1 MHRGTPVGVEYM
13 EGERVSVG
21 FDMDGH
27 QTVVHDRWRD
37 PLGNLYNPK
46 KSWKGWTFLKLPVP
60 LKPSLGGRFVEPLP
74 LPADRFGEK
83 EKMGHG
89 EGLVD
94 NYGATMGAVDM
105 LWALWL
111 TDRGRVVSSLA
122 SQSRAED
129 PLEVFHGTPRIEVG
143 GVCLG
148 HSSLLSSDES
158 DMFSYNFG
166 FVGLWKRNMASFA

>member
-1 MHRGTPVGVEYM
+1 M

-27 QTVVHDRWRD
+27 RTVVHDRWRD

-60 LKPSLGGRFVEPLP
+60 LKPSLGGRFVEPL
-74 LPADRFGEK
+74 LLLADRFGEK
-83 EKMGHG
+83 EKMGHR

-111 TDRGRVVSSLA
+111 TVVELCA
-122 SQSRAED
+122 VW
-129 PLEVFHGTPRIEVG
+129 PLNLVLKIRWKFFTALQGLKWGECVWDIPR
-143 GVCLG
+143 
-148 HSSLLSSDES
+148 
-158 DMFSYNFG
+158 F
-166 FVGLWKRNMASFA
+166 